1 MSQNIPLYLAVLIA
15 VFAALIGGWIAYLRQ
30 QRRITELSEKNV
42 GLNTMLEMERAAQ
55 SDKLASLEKAQE
67 IARAQL
73 TETFGHL
80 SSQALKHNNE
90 EFLKLAQQN
99 LKQFQTKAES
109 ELDQKGQAIENLV
122 KPIKEALEKTE
133 KQIRVMEH
141 ERKEAYGALTQHL
154 ETMAQTQLTLQGETR
169 NLVKALTRPEVRGQ
183 WGEMTLK
190 RLAELAGMVEH
201 CDFYEQEHTHTA
213 DGAMRPDMIVR
224 MPGGRE
230 IVVDVKT
237 PLDAYLSA
245 VEASDDKEREAHLV
259 RHTKN
264 VRKRVQELAAK
275 GYWNQFKN
283 SPDFVV
289 LFIPGD
295 QFLSAALDND
305 HALLEDAMQQKVILA
320 TPTSLVAL
328 LRAVA
333 YGWRQESLAE
343 NAEHIREVG
352 EELYGRL
359 ATFAEHMGKLGKNLN
374 TTTQHFNKAVASF
387 DTRILPSA
395 RKFTEMG
402 ISTKKTVEHLDQIE
416 TAARTL
422 EGQEEGR
429 KATQETEPAK
439 KPETLST
446 EDRIKKALS

>member
-1 MSQNIPLYLAVLIA
+1 MDQNIFILLLVAIFSAGISSWV
-15 VFAALIGGWIAYLRQ
+15 VYLRLH
-30 QRRITELSEKNV
+30 RRITALSEKNTE
-42 GLNTMLEMERAAQ
+42 LNTTLEMERAAQ
-55 SDKLASLEKAQE
+55 KDKLVSLKQAQE
-67 IARAQL
+67 LARKQL

-80 SSQALKHNNE
+80 SSQALKQNNE
-90 EFLKLAQQN
+90 EFLRLAQEN
-99 LKQFQTKAES
+99 LKQFQNKAQG
-109 ELDQKGQAIENLV
+109 ELAQKEQAIENLV

-133 KQIRVMEH
+133 KQMRTMEH

-154 ETMAQTQLTLQGETR
+154 ETMTQTQQALQGETR
-169 NLVKALTRPEVRGQ
+169 NLVKALSRPEVRGQ
-183 WGEMTLK
+183 WGELTLK
-190 RLAELAGMVEH
+190 RLAELAGMVKH
-201 CDFYEQEHTHTA
+201 CDFYEQEHTQTE

-245 VEASDDKEREAHLV
+245 VEADDDKEREAHLL

-264 VRKRVQELAAK
+264 VRKRVQELASK
-275 GYWNQFKN
+275 GYWKQFKN

-305 HALLEDAMQQKVILA
+305 YALLEDAMQQKVILA
-320 TPTSLVAL
+320 TPTSFVAL

-343 NAEHIREVG
+343 NAQHIREVG
-352 EELYGRL
+352 EDLYSRL
-359 ATFAEHMGKLGKNLN
+359 ATFAEHLGKVGKNLN
-374 TTTQHFNKAVASF
+374 NSVQHYNKAIASF
-387 DTRILPSA
+387 DTRVLPGA

-402 ISTKKTVEHLDQIE
+402 ISSKKPVENIDQIE
-416 TAARTL
+416 TATRNI
-422 EGQEEGR
+422 E
-429 KATQETEPAK
+429 TQSIASQNNDADK
-439 KPETLST
+439 NNINK
-446 EDRIKKALS
+446 

>member
-1 MSQNIPLYLAVLIA
+1 MFQNVPLYLTLLIS
-15 VFAALIGGWIAYLRQ
+15 VFAAALGGWIAHMRQ
-30 QRRITELSEKNV
+30 QRRIAELSTKNTELH
-42 GLNTMLEMERAAQ
+42 TTLEMER
-55 SDKLASLEKAQE
+55 STHIDKLAAIEKNHDQ
-67 IARAQL
+67 ARSQL
-73 TETFGHL
+73 TETFSHL

-90 EFLKLAQQN
+90 EFLKLAQEN
-99 LKQFQTKAES
+99 LKQFQTKAQG
-109 ELDQKGQAIENLV
+109 ELTQKEQAIESLV

-141 ERKEAYGALTQHL
+141 ERKEAYGALTHHL
-154 ETMAQTQLTLQGETR
+154 ETMTQTQQALQGETR
-169 NLVKALTRPEVRGQ
+169 NLVNALRRPEVRGQ

-201 CDFYEQEHTHTA
+201 CDFYEQEHTQTA

-245 VEASDDKEREAHLV
+245 VEAADDKEREVHLA

-264 VRKRVQELAAK
+264 VRKRVQELATK

-320 TPTSLVAL
+320 TPTSFVAL

-359 ATFAEHMGKLGKNLN
+359 ATFAEHMGKMGKNLN
-374 TTTQHFNKAVASF
+374 TTTQHYNKAVASF
-387 DTRILPSA
+387 DTRVLPSA

-402 ISTKKTVEHLDQIE
+402 ISTKKTVEHVEQIE
-416 TAARTL
+416 TAARTP
-422 EGQEEGR
+422 EG
-429 KATQETEPAK
+429 QETEPTQ
-439 KPETLST
+439 ETLST
-446 EDRIKKALS
+446 EERIKKALS